1 MKKVDWKLI
10 VIIILLVITIVEG
23 IFLINKKDTKIEI
36 NKEEKK
42 ELTYNENN
50 VVSKISNDIKL
61 EYEIFGEG
69 NYLLLS
75 LTSLEKNITTG
86 SLKVVFK
93 NSNNV
98 VVDTYETLTGLLKI
112 NDVYVINLTIPE
124 INNSYAGDIEVYY
137 TPTYM
142 DEESILKDKSLM
154 KLSTQEIT
162 EEGTKELNITG
173 VNPYEQKISLIQG
186 VIILYKE
193 NKVVYVT
200 HYSKNDIEANGEVN
214 LKIVIPNE
222 IEYDK
227 IETIINELF

>member
-1 MKKVDWKLI
+1 MKKVDWKII
-10 VIIILLVITIVEG
+10 VIIILVIIVVVEG
-23 IFLINKKDTKIEI
+23 VLLINKKGENIE
-36 NKEEKK
+36 NNNEEKK

-98 VVDTYETLTGLLKI
+98 VVDTYETATGLLKI
-112 NDVYVINLTIPE
+112 NDVYVINLMIPE

-142 DEESILKDKSLM
+142 NEESILKDKSLM

-214 LKIVIPNE
+214 LKIAIPNE

>member
-1 MKKVDWKLI
+1 MKKVDWKLM

-112 NDVYVINLTIPE
+112 NDDYVINLTIPK
-124 INNSYAGDIEVYY
+124 IDNSYAGDIEIYY
-137 TPTYM
+137 IPTYM
-142 DEESILKDKSLM
+142 NEESILLDKSLV
-154 KLSTQEIT
+154 KLNTQEIT
-162 EEGTKELNITG
+162 EEESKKLNITG
-173 VNPYEQKISLIQG
+173 ANPYGQKISLIQG
-186 VIILYKE
+186 VIILYKD
-193 NKVVYVT
+193 NKIVYVT
-200 HYSKNDIEANGEVN
+200 HYSQNDIEAEGEVN
-214 LKIVIPNE
+214 VKVIIPDNV
-222 IEYDK
+222 EYDK
-227 IETIINELF
+227 TETVINELF